1 TNYSNLTLLYDL
13 LQSSAHDI
21 DLIKKDDEE
30 EYKHLLRTTIVSSNT
45 CKDFSLITKEK
56 QEIVGNIRKEQIVNR
71 HEPIINIGRFGFTK
85 SNKSI
90 IENPKGYR
98 ICALN
103 TTTDLMKKSYAWLKL
118 YTRIG
123 QEALCFLLTNYSIF
137 LELKNGCYIQIMG
150 PSISRKCPIEDL
162 NKSFKAAILNDR
174 KIIKALIYNKNG
186 ELWHGL
192 PKNHILNVVKFSYHN
207 VNMSNTVI
215 SYIFPKQFNL
225 KNVFT
230 CREVSHALYYTYM
243 DRRKEIDNLHCKIPD
258 YLKHLLPY
266 IDHIIKRH
274 NICQY
279 RHLLNTYCPIQETSL
294 VECNTYQVKK
304 FVVGV
309 LDFIFPPEFFGD
321 KNNKTVIYNMIS
333 VFIEKRHSEVVSL
346 HEVVQNFKIKKCQ
359 WLKGNNNLEI
369 LKCTEMLYELIWWIF
384 ECLVIPLLKEK
395 NPSLLTGSIFNYNEV
410 HACLKEYKKHLSNDD
425 NPRLYFAK
433 VDIKCCFETIDQ
445 NILMEI
451 IEKEVLTEYQYS
463 VNKFEAIYLKGG
475 TIYRKRDNF
484 VHDSIEDVLELLK
497 EHIQQNIIKVNEE
510 YYKQKV
516 SIPQGLVLSSLL
528 CSIYYGVMERE
539 EFKYIINDTNGLLLH
554 FLDDFLYISTN
565 KNNVI
570 KFITTMH
577 QDDLK
582 YKIVVNDKK
591 SMVNFDLTV
600 NNNKINKVDGYEFP
614 WCGILID
621 TRNLDVKVDYS
632 RYSDLSR

>member
-1 TNYSNLTLLYDL
+1 
-13 LQSSAHDI
+13 
-21 DLIKKDDEE
+21 
-30 EYKHLLRTTIVSSNT
+30 
-45 CKDFSLITKEK
+45 
-56 QEIVGNIRKEQIVNR
+56 
-71 HEPIINIGRFGFTK
+71 
-85 SNKSI
+85 
-90 IENPKGYR
+90 
-98 ICALN
+98 
-103 TTTDLMKKSYAWLKL
+103 
-118 YTRIG
+118 
-123 QEALCFLLTNYSIF
+123 
-137 LELKNGCYIQIMG
+137 
-150 PSISRKCPIEDL
+150 
-162 NKSFKAAILNDR
+162 
-174 KIIKALIYNKNG
+174 
-186 ELWHGL
+186 
-192 PKNHILNVVKFSYHN
+192 
-207 VNMSNTVI
+207 
-215 SYIFPKQFNL
+215 
-225 KNVFT
+225 
-230 CREVSHALYYTYM
+230 
-243 DRRKEIDNLHCKIPD
+243 
-258 YLKHLLPY
+258 
-266 IDHIIKRH
+266 
-274 NICQY
+274 
-279 RHLLNTYCPIQETSL
+279 
-294 VECNTYQVKK
+294 
-304 FVVGV
+304 
-309 LDFIFPPEFFGD
+309 
-321 KNNKTVIYNMIS
+321 MIS

-384 ECLVIPLLKEK
+384 ECLVIPLLKLNFYITNHAKQGNRLSYYRREIWFKMVEQNLKSLTSSVYEKIPSKNEETIFKNRKLGYSELKFLPKDNKGNLRPIVNMKRPMRTSNNIKRPKSINSILNMTFQILKYEKEK

-475 TIYRKRDNF
+475 TIYRKCDNF
-484 VHDSIEDVLELLK
+484 VHDSSEFLSFPKYSAKLTQNYKNAILIDNVYESYMEVKDVLELLK

-516 SIPQGLVLSSLL
+516 GIPQGSVLSSLL
-528 CSIYYGVMERE
+528 CSIYYGVMEQE
-539 EFKYIINDTNGLLLH
+539 EFKYIINNTNGLLLH

-591 SMVNFDLTV
+591 
-600 NNNKINKVDGYEFP
+600 KFP

>member
-1 TNYSNLTLLYDL
+1 
-13 LQSSAHDI
+13 
-21 DLIKKDDEE
+21 
-30 EYKHLLRTTIVSSNT
+30 
-45 CKDFSLITKEK
+45 
-56 QEIVGNIRKEQIVNR
+56 
-71 HEPIINIGRFGFTK
+71 
-85 SNKSI
+85 
-90 IENPKGYR
+90 
-98 ICALN
+98 
-103 TTTDLMKKSYAWLKL
+103 
-118 YTRIG
+118 
-123 QEALCFLLTNYSIF
+123 
-137 LELKNGCYIQIMG
+137 
-150 PSISRKCPIEDL
+150 
-162 NKSFKAAILNDR
+162 
-174 KIIKALIYNKNG
+174 
-186 ELWHGL
+186 
-192 PKNHILNVVKFSYHN
+192 
-207 VNMSNTVI
+207 
-215 SYIFPKQFNL
+215 
-225 KNVFT
+225 
-230 CREVSHALYYTYM
+230 
-243 DRRKEIDNLHCKIPD
+243 
-258 YLKHLLPY
+258 
-266 IDHIIKRH
+266 
-274 NICQY
+274 
-279 RHLLNTYCPIQETSL
+279 
-294 VECNTYQVKK
+294 
-304 FVVGV
+304 
-309 LDFIFPPEFFGD
+309 
-321 KNNKTVIYNMIS
+321 MIS

-384 ECLVIPLLKEK
+384 ECLVIPLLKLNFYITNHAKQGNRLSYYRREIWFKMVEQNLKSLTSSVYEKIPSKNEETIFKNRKLGYSELKFLPKDNKGNLRPIVNMKCPMRTSNNIKRPKSINSILNTTFQILKYEKEK

-451 IEKEVLTEYQYS
+451 IKKEVLTEYQYS

-484 VHDSIEDVLELLK
+484 VHDSSEFLSFPKYSAKLTQNYKNAILIDNVYESYMEVEDVLELLK

-516 SIPQGLVLSSLL
+516 GIPQGSVLSSLL

-600 NNNKINKVDGYEFP
+600 NNNKINKVDGYEFL

-632 RYSDLSR
+632 RYSDLSHIANILTIKSTKTPGTCLKKKMIEILLAKSHKIFYDTSLNTRETTLLNIYQNFLMAGMKFHHCIKGMPRQKSQRNEDFEFEVLHNAIDHLYLVLCKTDASSRYSFNINKKEFMWLGANAFYYILNKKQSYHKGVLSHFKKFLENSQLDNLNHIVDCKLSLIFNKITF

>member
-1 TNYSNLTLLYDL
+1 
-13 LQSSAHDI
+13 
-21 DLIKKDDEE
+21 
-30 EYKHLLRTTIVSSNT
+30 
-45 CKDFSLITKEK
+45 
-56 QEIVGNIRKEQIVNR
+56 
-71 HEPIINIGRFGFTK
+71 
-85 SNKSI
+85 
-90 IENPKGYR
+90 
-98 ICALN
+98 
-103 TTTDLMKKSYAWLKL
+103 
-118 YTRIG
+118 
-123 QEALCFLLTNYSIF
+123 
-137 LELKNGCYIQIMG
+137 
-150 PSISRKCPIEDL
+150 
-162 NKSFKAAILNDR
+162 
-174 KIIKALIYNKNG
+174 
-186 ELWHGL
+186 
-192 PKNHILNVVKFSYHN
+192 
-207 VNMSNTVI
+207 
-215 SYIFPKQFNL
+215 
-225 KNVFT
+225 
-230 CREVSHALYYTYM
+230 
-243 DRRKEIDNLHCKIPD
+243 
-258 YLKHLLPY
+258 
-266 IDHIIKRH
+266 
-274 NICQY
+274 
-279 RHLLNTYCPIQETSL
+279 
-294 VECNTYQVKK
+294 
-304 FVVGV
+304 
-309 LDFIFPPEFFGD
+309 
-321 KNNKTVIYNMIS
+321 MIS

-384 ECLVIPLLKEK
+384 ECLVIPLLKLNFYIINHAKQGNRLSYYRREIWFKMVEQNLKSLTSSVYEKIPSKNEETIFKNRKLGYSELKFLPKDNKGNLRPIVNMKCPMRTSNNIKRPKSINSILNTTFQILKYEKEK

-451 IEKEVLTEYQYS
+451 IEKEVLTE
-463 VNKFEAIYLKGG
+463 VLNKFEAIYLKGG

-484 VHDSIEDVLELLK
+484 VHDSSEFLSFPKYSAKLTQNYKNAILIDNVYESYMEVEDILELLK

-516 SIPQGLVLSSLL
+516 GIPQGSVLSSLL

-582 YKIVVNDKK
+582 YKIVINDKK
-591 SMVNFDLTV
+591 
-600 NNNKINKVDGYEFP
+600 KFP

-621 TRNLDVKVDYS
+621 TRNLNVKVDYS